1 MVGNA
6 KKWDEAKRRY
16 RIYLKLEKRLSE
28 HTVEAYMRDVEQFHA
43 FLQRWWDVPPGKVE
57 TTMIRRY
64 MAWLFDRE
72 RAKTTQARS
81 LSSIRSFFNF
91 LLVEER
97 IDVSP
102 AEFVESPKAGRRL
115 PEVLAV
121 EEIDRLIAAADGPT
135 TKGRRDSA
143 MLEVLYSCGL
153 RVSELTSLRMQDL
166 FFGEGYVRVVGKGD
180 KQRIGP
186 VSGTARERIMRYLD
200 LRAPARSGEETLFL
214 NNRGG
219 RLTRVMIFTIIR
231 QAAVR
236 AGIDKRIGPH
246 TFRHS
251 FATHLMEGGAGIR

>member
-28 HTVEAYMRDVEQFHA
+28 HTVEAYMRDVEQFYA

-81 LSSIRSFFNF
+81 LSGIRSFFNF

-153 RVSELTSLRMQDL
+153 RVSELTLAAHAGPLLRR
-166 FFGEGYVRVVGKGD
+166 G
-180 KQRIGP
+180 I
-186 VSGTARERIMRYLD
+186 
-200 LRAPARSGEETLFL
+200 RA
-214 NNRGG
+214 GG
-219 RLTRVMIFTIIR
+219 RQGR
-231 QAAVR
+231 QAADR
-236 AGIDKRIGPH
+236 ARQRHGPRTDH
-246 TFRHS
+246 ALPRP
-251 FATHLMEGGAGIR
+251 AGAGPQRRGRRSFSTTAAAGSRA